1 MAQQEEAGALKL
13 WAPVAGLTLSAF
25 IFNTSEFIP
34 IGLLSDIARDF
45 QITESQAGMIIT
57 VYAWIVTVLSL
68 PLMLLASKVE
78 FKKLLLG
85 ILSLFV
91 LSHFLSAVAPS
102 YLTLMLSRAGV
113 AFSHS
118 IFWSIA
124 SPLAVKIAPQGKRA
138 AALGMVI
145 TGTSVAMIAGLPLG
159 RMIGLYMGWR
169 ATFLCIGI
177 VALAVA
183 LFLLFV
189 FPRVPA
195 GSQGSSVSKLPGIVK
210 NPALIGVYALT
221 ALIFTANFTAY
232 SYIEPFMAQIAHM
245 PESEITFSLT
255 MFGIA
260 GIVASI
266 FFSHFYERHPVFFFA
281 TGTFGLSLFLLLL
294 KFSAVHIWSA
304 MVLCVFWGVTFTIF
318 GLVFQSVVIRL
329 EPQATPIAMSIYS
342 GIANVGI
349 GGGALVGGWVCALPA
364 IEWIGYAG
372 AAFAFVAGLICF
384 AMIKRFISR
393 QDIEPQLP

>member
-1 MAQQEEAGALKL
+1 MAQQEETGALKL

-45 QITESQAGMIIT
+45 QITESQAGTIIT

-85 ILSLFV
+85 ILGLFV
-91 LSHFLSAVAPS
+91 VSHFLSAVAPS
-102 YLTLMLSRAGV
+102 FITLMLSRAGV

-124 SPLAVKIAPQGKRA
+124 SPLAVRIAPQGKRA
-138 AALGMVI
+138 TALSLVV
-145 TGTSVAMIAGLPLG
+145 TGTAVAMIAGLPLG
-159 RMIGLYMGWR
+159 RMVGLYMGWR
-169 ATFLCIGI
+169 ATFFSIGL

-183 LFLLFV
+183 IFLLFI

-195 GSQGSSVSKLPGIVK
+195 NTQGSSVANLPGILK
-210 NPALIGVYALT
+210 NPALIGVYVLT
-221 ALIFTANFTAY
+221 ALIFTANFTGY
-232 SYIEPFMAQIAHM
+232 SYIEPFMAQVAHM

-255 MFGIA
+255 LFGVA
-260 GIVASI
+260 GILASI
-266 FFSHFYERHPVFFFA
+266 FFSRCYEQHPKFFFA
-281 TGTFGLSLFLLLL
+281 TGTFGVGIFLALMELS
-294 KFSAVHIWSA
+294 SAHIWSA
-304 MVLCVFWGVTFTIF
+304 MLLCVFWGITFTIF
-318 GLVFQSVVIRL
+318 GLVFQAVVIRL
-329 EPQATPIAMSIYS
+329 EPQSTPIAMSIYS

-349 GGGALVGGWVCALPA
+349 GSGALVGGWVCAIPA

-372 AAFAFVAGLICF
+372 AVFAFLGGIICF
-384 AMIKRFISR
+384 AMIRRFLR
-393 QDIEPQLP
+393 

>member
-1 MAQQEEAGALKL
+1 MAQQKEAGALKL

-91 LSHFLSAVAPS
+91 VSHFLSAVAPS
-102 YLTLMLSRAGV
+102 FIALMLSRAGV

-124 SPLAVKIAPQGKRA
+124 SPLAVRIAPQGKRA
-138 AALGMVI
+138 TALSLVV
-145 TGTSVAMIAGLPLG
+145 TGTAVAMIAGLPLG
-159 RMIGLYMGWR
+159 RMVGLYMGWR
-169 ATFLCIGI
+169 ATFFSIGL

-183 LFLLFV
+183 IFLLFI

-195 GSQGSSVSKLPGIVK
+195 NTQGSSVAELPGILK
-210 NPALIGVYALT
+210 NPALIGVYVLT
-221 ALIFTANFTAY
+221 ALIFTANFTGY
-232 SYIEPFMAQIAHM
+232 SYIEPFMAQVAHM

-255 MFGIA
+255 LFGVA
-260 GIVASI
+260 GIIASI
-266 FFSHFYERHPVFFFA
+266 FFSRCYEQHPKFFFA
-281 TGTFGLSLFLLLL
+281 TGTFGVGIFLALMELS
-294 KFSAVHIWSA
+294 SAHIWSA
-304 MVLCVFWGVTFTIF
+304 MLLCVFWGITFTIF

-329 EPQATPIAMSIYS
+329 EPQSTPIAMSIYS

-349 GGGALVGGWVCALPA
+349 GSGALVGGWVCAVPA

-372 AAFAFVAGLICF
+372 AAFAFLGGIICF
-384 AMIKRFISR
+384 AMIRRF
-393 QDIEPQLP
+393 LG

>member
-1 MAQQEEAGALKL
+1 MAQQQEAGALSL
-13 WAPVAGLTLSAF
+13 WAPVVGLTLSAF

-45 QITESQAGMIIT
+45 QITESEAGMIIT

-78 FKKLLLG
+78 FKKLLLS
-85 ILSLFV
+85 ILALFV

-124 SPLAVKIAPQGKRA
+124 SPLAVRIAPQGKRA
-138 AALGMVI
+138 TALGLVV

-159 RMIGLYMGWR
+159 RMVGLYMGWR
-169 ATFLCIGI
+169 ATFFSIGL

-183 LFLLFV
+183 IFLLCV
-189 FPRVPA
+189 FPKVPA
-195 GSQGSSVSKLPGIVK
+195 NAQGSSFAKVPGILK
-210 NPALIGVYALT
+210 NPALIGVYVLT

-232 SYIEPFMAQIAHM
+232 SYIEPFMAQVVHM
-245 PESEITFSLT
+245 PENEITFSLT

-260 GIVASI
+260 GIVASV
-266 FFSHFYERHPVFFFA
+266 FFSRFFERHPIVFFA
-281 TGTFGLSLFLLLL
+281 IGTFGLGIFLLLL
-294 KFSAVHIWSA
+294 QFCATHIWSA
-304 MVLCVFWGVTFTIF
+304 MLLCVFWGIAFTIF

-349 GGGALVGGWVCALPA
+349 GGGALVGGWVCAWPA
-364 IEWIGYAG
+364 IEAIGYAG
-372 AAFAFVAGLICF
+372 AAFAMLGGLICF
-384 AMIKRFISR
+384 AMIRRF
-393 QDIEPQLP
+393 LK

>member
-1 MAQQEEAGALKL
+1 MAQQEETGALKL

-45 QITESQAGMIIT
+45 QITESQAGTIIT

-85 ILSLFV
+85 ILGLFV
-91 LSHFLSAVAPS
+91 VSHFLSAVAPS
-102 YLTLMLSRAGV
+102 FITLMLSRAGV

-124 SPLAVKIAPQGKRA
+124 SPLAVRIAPQG
-138 AALGMVI
+138 
-145 TGTSVAMIAGLPLG
+145 TFFS
-159 RMIGLYMGWR
+159 IGL
-169 ATFLCIGI
+169 

-183 LFLLFV
+183 IFLLFI

-195 GSQGSSVSKLPGIVK
+195 NTQGSSVAKLPGILK
-210 NPALIGVYALT
+210 NPALIGVYVLT
-221 ALIFTANFTAY
+221 ALIFTANFTGY
-232 SYIEPFMAQIAHM
+232 SYIEPFMAQVAHM

-255 MFGIA
+255 LFGVA
-260 GIVASI
+260 GILASI
-266 FFSHFYERHPVFFFA
+266 FFSRCYEQHPKFFFA
-281 TGTFGLSLFLLLL
+281 TGTFGVGIFLALMELS
-294 KFSAVHIWSA
+294 SAHIWSA
-304 MVLCVFWGVTFTIF
+304 MLLCVFWGITFTIF
-318 GLVFQSVVIRL
+318 GLVFQAVVIRL
-329 EPQATPIAMSIYS
+329 EPQSTPIAMSIYS

-349 GGGALVGGWVCALPA
+349 GSGALVGGWVCAIPA
-364 IEWIGYAG
+364 IERIGYAG
-372 AAFAFVAGLICF
+372 AAFAFLGGIICF
-384 AMIKRFISR
+384 AMIRRF
-393 QDIEPQLP
+393 LG

>member
-1 MAQQEEAGALKL
+1 MAQQEETGALKL

-45 QITESQAGMIIT
+45 QITESQAGTIIT

-85 ILSLFV
+85 ILGLFV
-91 LSHFLSAVAPS
+91 VSHFLSAVAPS
-102 YLTLMLSRAGV
+102 FITLMLSIAGV

-124 SPLAVKIAPQGKRA
+124 SPLAVRIAPQGKRA
-138 AALGMVI
+138 TALSLVV
-145 TGTSVAMIAGLPLG
+145 TGTAVAMIAGLPLG
-159 RMIGLYMGWR
+159 RMVGLYMGWR
-169 ATFLCIGI
+169 ATFFSIGL

-183 LFLLFV
+183 IFLLFI

-195 GSQGSSVSKLPGIVK
+195 NTQGSSVAKLLGILK
-210 NPALIGVYALT
+210 NPALIGVYVLT
-221 ALIFTANFTAY
+221 ALIFTANFTGY
-232 SYIEPFMAQIAHM
+232 SYIEPFMAQVAHM

-255 MFGIA
+255 LFGVA
-260 GIVASI
+260 GIIASI
-266 FFSHFYERHPVFFFA
+266 FFSRCYEQHPKFFFA
-281 TGTFGLSLFLLLL
+281 TGTFGVGIFLALMELS
-294 KFSAVHIWSA
+294 SAHIWSA
-304 MVLCVFWGVTFTIF
+304 MLLCVFWGITFTIF

-329 EPQATPIAMSIYS
+329 EPQSTPIAMSIYS

-349 GGGALVGGWVCALPA
+349 GSGALVGGWVCAVPA

-372 AAFAFVAGLICF
+372 AAFAFLGGIICF
-384 AMIKRFISR
+384 AMIRRF
-393 QDIEPQLP
+393 LG

>member
-1 MAQQEEAGALKL
+1 MAQQEGTGALKL

-45 QITESQAGMIIT
+45 QITESQAGTIIT

-85 ILSLFV
+85 ILGLFV
-91 LSHFLSAVAPS
+91 VSHFLSAVAPS
-102 YLTLMLSRAGV
+102 FITLMLSRAGV

-124 SPLAVKIAPQGKRA
+124 SPLAVRIAPQGKRA
-138 AALGMVI
+138 TALSLVV
-145 TGTSVAMIAGLPLG
+145 TGTAVAMIAGLPLG
-159 RMIGLYMGWR
+159 RMVGLYMGWR
-169 ATFLCIGI
+169 ATFFSIGL

-183 LFLLFV
+183 IFLLFI

-195 GSQGSSVSKLPGIVK
+195 NTQGSSVSKLPGILK
-210 NPALIGVYALT
+210 NPALIGVYVLT
-221 ALIFTANFTAY
+221 ALIFTANFTGY
-232 SYIEPFMAQIAHM
+232 SYIEPFMAQVAHM

-255 MFGIA
+255 LFGVA
-260 GIVASI
+260 GILASI
-266 FFSHFYERHPVFFFA
+266 FFSRCYEQHPKFFFA
-281 TGTFGLSLFLLLL
+281 TATFGVGIFLALMELS
-294 KFSAVHIWSA
+294 SAHIWSA
-304 MVLCVFWGVTFTIF
+304 MLLCVFWGITFTIF
-318 GLVFQSVVIRL
+318 GLVFQAVVIRL
-329 EPQATPIAMSIYS
+329 EPQSTPIAMSIYS

-349 GGGALVGGWVCALPA
+349 GSGALVGGWVCAIPA

-372 AAFAFVAGLICF
+372 AVFAFLGGIICF
-384 AMIKRFISR
+384 AMIRRF
-393 QDIEPQLP
+393 LG

>member
-1 MAQQEEAGALKL
+1 MAQQEETGALKL

-45 QITESQAGMIIT
+45 QITESQAGTIIT

-85 ILSLFV
+85 ILGLFV
-91 LSHFLSAVAPS
+91 VSHFLSAVAPS
-102 YLTLMLSRAGV
+102 FITLMLSRAGV

-124 SPLAVKIAPQGKRA
+124 SPLAVRIAPQGKRA
-138 AALGMVI
+138 TALSLVV
-145 TGTSVAMIAGLPLG
+145 TGTAVAMIAGLPLG
-159 RMIGLYMGWR
+159 RMVGLYMGWR
-169 ATFLCIGI
+169 ATFFSIGL

-183 LFLLFV
+183 IFLLFI

-195 GSQGSSVSKLPGIVK
+195 NTQGSSVANLPGILK
-210 NPALIGVYALT
+210 NPALIGVYVLT
-221 ALIFTANFTAY
+221 ALIFTANFTGY
-232 SYIEPFMAQIAHM
+232 SYIEPFMAQVAHM

-255 MFGIA
+255 LFGVA
-260 GIVASI
+260 GILASI
-266 FFSHFYERHPVFFFA
+266 FFSRCYEQHPKFFFA
-281 TGTFGLSLFLLLL
+281 TGTFGVGIFLALMELS
-294 KFSAVHIWSA
+294 SAHIWSA
-304 MVLCVFWGVTFTIF
+304 MLLCVFWGITFTIF
-318 GLVFQSVVIRL
+318 GLVFQAVVIRL
-329 EPQATPIAMSIYS
+329 EPQSTPIAMSIYS

-349 GGGALVGGWVCALPA
+349 GSGALVGGWVCAVPA

-372 AAFAFVAGLICF
+372 AVFAFLGGIICF
-384 AMIKRFISR
+384 AMIRRF
-393 QDIEPQLP
+393 LG

>member
-1 MAQQEEAGALKL
+1 MAQQQEAGALSL
-13 WAPVAGLTLSAF
+13 WAPVVGLTLSAF

-45 QITESQAGMIIT
+45 QITESEAGMIIT

-78 FKKLLLG
+78 FKKLLLS
-85 ILSLFV
+85 ILALFV

-124 SPLAVKIAPQGKRA
+124 SPLAVRIAPQGKRA
-138 AALGMVI
+138 TALGLVV

-159 RMIGLYMGWR
+159 RMVGLYMGWR
-169 ATFLCIGI
+169 ATFFSIGL

-183 LFLLFV
+183 IFLLFV
-189 FPRVPA
+189 FPKVPA
-195 GSQGSSVSKLPGIVK
+195 NAQGSSFAKVPGILK
-210 NPALIGVYALT
+210 NPALIGVYVLT

-232 SYIEPFMAQIAHM
+232 SYIEPFMAQVVHM
-245 PESEITFSLT
+245 PENEITFSLT

-260 GIVASI
+260 GIVASV
-266 FFSHFYERHPVFFFA
+266 FFSRFFERHPIVFFA
-281 TGTFGLSLFLLLL
+281 IGTFGLGIFLLLL
-294 KFSAVHIWSA
+294 QFCAAHIWSA
-304 MVLCVFWGVTFTIF
+304 MLLCVFWGIAFTIF

-349 GGGALVGGWVCALPA
+349 GGGALVGGWVCAWPA
-364 IEWIGYAG
+364 IEAIGYAG
-372 AAFAFVAGLICF
+372 AAFAMLGGLICF
-384 AMIKRFISR
+384 AMIRRFLK
-393 QDIEPQLP
+393 Q